1 MCLVCTAGS
10 DFPGVPKPPTTVD
23 SLAPLPMVDMIAA
36 PSTETKT
43 DEVKPEVAEIKT
55 EAAQE
60 DVKASGEEQEGKMQV
75 D

>member
-1 MCLVCTAGS
+1 MPCAYSGS

-23 SLAPLPMVDMIAA
+23 SLAPLPMVDMISA

-43 DEVKPEVAEIKT
+43 DEIKPEVAEIKM
-55 EAAQE
+55 EEAQE
-60 DVKASGEEQEGKMQV
+60 DVKTGGEEQDGTMQV